1 MYKCRICLIFEIKAV
16 NFIEKIN
23 MGEIIM
29 SNKISR
35 RSFFKKSAVA
45 GASSVLGSKVFFNFI
60 GDRAGIAYSMDKID
74 ISVVKGT
81 DYFQNTL
88 KAVEQLGG
96 MKKFVKKNSKV
107 AVLANPQR
115 NNPGAFTKPE
125 VLKAAIR
132 MCKEAGAKEINCISQ
147 LGESNWESTG
157 LMKIV
162 KEEEVNYILIDRT
175 DISKFKAIP
184 IDKCLA
190 LKEAQI
196 MKVLYD
202 NDVFIN
208 IPITKDHAGNKFTGT
223 LKNHMGL
230 NSGPSNRS
238 FHPNWDFSDKGHVEH
253 LDKCIADLNTV
264 VKPTLNI
271 VDATEFITTKGPF
284 GPGEILKPQKV
295 VAGTDRVAV
304 DSYCC
309 TLWGLKG
316 TDIMHIKHAYNYKL
330 GEINLDKVNVKE
342 IEI

>member
-1 MYKCRICLIFEIKAV
+1 MS
-16 NFIEKIN
+16 EKIT
-23 MGEIIM
+23 
-29 SNKISR
+29 R
-35 RSFFKKSAVA
+35 RSFFKKSAVV
-45 GASSVLGSKVFFNFI
+45 GASSVIGSKLITNLI
-60 GDRAGIAYSMDKID
+60 GNGTNIAYSMDKVD
-74 ISVVKGT
+74 VSVVKGT

-96 MKKFVKKNSKV
+96 MEKFVPKNSKV
-107 AVLANPQR
+107 AILANPQR

-125 VLKAAIR
+125 VLKAAIK
-132 MCKEAGAKEINCISQ
+132 MCKEAGAKEINCITQ
-147 LGESNWESTG
+147 LGENNWVSTG
-157 LMKIV
+157 LMKVV
-162 KEEEVNYILIDRT
+162 KEEGVNYKLIDRADT
-175 DISKFKAIP
+175 SKFKTIP
-184 IDKCLA
+184 IDKNLA

-196 MKVLYD
+196 MNVLYD
-202 NDVFIN
+202 NDIFIN

-238 FHPNWDFSDKGHVEH
+238 FHPNWDFSDKSHVEH

-264 VKPTLNI
+264 VKPALNI

-284 GPGEILKPQKV
+284 GPGEIIKPQKV
-295 VAGTDRVAV
+295 VAGVDRVAV
-304 DSYCC
+304 DSYCS

-316 TDIMHIKHAYNYKL
+316 TDIMHIKHAYDYKL